1 MESGHFLDAD
11 AILVNVPLPSHFT
24 NLVLGRNLKPNPSV
38 PFNKTPTRIG
48 AAHPISASVVVIVR
62 AGKESLMKRHLQ
74 RASFCAVAL
83 SVIFSFITVGQSTAS
98 VRASVLDGHE
108 MSKQAALHDAMRKL
122 WEDHITWT
130 RVFIISAVGDLPD
143 KAAATERLL
152 QNQVDIGNAI
162 KPLYGESA
170 GNKLTA
176 LLKEHIT
183 TAAEVIAA
191 AKANDQAKLA
201 DASKRWFANADQIAD
216 FLSGANPK
224 NWPQAE
230 MRSMMKEHLDLTT
243 QEAVARLHGDWAA
256 DVKAYDA
263 VHQQILKMA
272 DELSMGIVKQF
283 PEKFK

>member
-1 MESGHFLDAD
+1 
-11 AILVNVPLPSHFT
+11 
-24 NLVLGRNLKPNPSV
+24 
-38 PFNKTPTRIG
+38 
-48 AAHPISASVVVIVR
+48 
-62 AGKESLMKRHLQ
+62 MKRHLQ
-74 RASFCAVAL
+74 RTSFCAVAL
-83 SVIFSFITVGQSTAS
+83 SVIFSFITAGSSTPSVRASVPAS
-98 VRASVLDGHE
+98 VRASVRDGHE
-108 MSKQAALHDAMRKL
+108 MSKQAALRDAMRKL

-130 RVFIISAVGDLPD
+130 RVFIISAVADLPD

-162 KPLYGESA
+162 KPLYGEPA

-183 TAAEVIAA
+183 TAAEVVAA

-201 DASKRWFANADQIAD
+201 DANKRWFANADQIAD

-224 NWPQAE
+224 NWPQAD

-243 QEAVARLHGDWAA
+243 QEAVARLKGDWAA
-256 DVKAYDA
+256 DVKAYDSI
-263 VHQQILKMA
+263 HEQILKMA
-272 DELSMGIVKQF
+272 DHLTMGIVKQF

>member
-1 MESGHFLDAD
+1 
-11 AILVNVPLPSHFT
+11 
-24 NLVLGRNLKPNPSV
+24 
-38 PFNKTPTRIG
+38 
-48 AAHPISASVVVIVR
+48 
-62 AGKESLMKRHLQ
+62 MKRQFLN
-74 RASFCAVAL
+74 AIVLVIAL
-83 SVIFSFITVGQSTAS
+83 STAVSMMGFSRTSM
-98 VRASVLDGHE
+98 DGPESKE
-108 MSKQAALHDAMRKL
+108 MALHNAMRKL

-130 RVFIISAVGDLPD
+130 RVFIISAAADLPD
-143 KAAATERLL
+143 KPTATERLL

-162 KPLYGESA
+162 KPYYGEAA
-170 GNKLTA
+170 GTKLTT

-183 TAAEVIAA
+183 TAAEVVAA

-201 DASKRWFANADQIAD
+201 DANKRWFANAEQIAD
-216 FLSGANPK
+216 FLSSANSK

-272 DELSMGIVKQF
+272 DGLTMGIVKQF